1 MYSSDY
7 SKVEYNGYG
16 YQQTDLGHPGYG
28 GYSTAGPFPLT
39 SPLSRPRSSK
49 AKSQSGEFLP
59 KNLFVNRSKNWCFT
73 LWKDCCGLCSEL
85 NNQAGNDS
93 RPLL

>member
-49 AKSQSGEFLP
+49 AKSQSGELNICNVGRCLSF
-59 KNLFVNRSKNWCFT
+59 
-73 LWKDCCGLCSEL
+73 WKVV
-85 NNQAGNDS
+85 
-93 RPLL
+93 

>member
-1 MYSSDY
+1 METSVYSSDY

-49 AKSQSGEFLP
+49 AKSQSGELDIL
-59 KNLFVNRSKNWCFT
+59 KYCAEY
-73 LWKDCCGLCSEL
+73 CEILC
-85 NNQAGNDS
+85 NDPCS
-93 RPLL
+93 SL